1 MTAEGM
7 YTIKEAAKKVH
18 VEAHALRY
26 WEEELGLSISRN
38 DQGYRQYSEEDME
51 LLERIRQWKEK
62 GMQLKAI
69 RSMLEKGDAG
79 AAAAQQEHAQCA
91 FTSDNSDTLHSQHAL
106 PTGGADTVE
115 NILLDERSSKAAKLQ
130 YLLENLVSR
139 AVQESNE
146 MVLKEL
152 DYRFRQME
160 ENAQEREQKRME
172 REEEHYRKLDELL
185 CQKGRRKGRRRR

>member
-1 MTAEGM
+1 M
-7 YTIKEAAKKVH
+7 
-18 VEAHALRY
+18 
-26 WEEELGLSISRN
+26 
-38 DQGYRQYSEEDME
+38 
-51 LLERIRQWKEK
+51 
-62 GMQLKAI
+62 
-69 RSMLEKGDAG
+69 
-79 AAAAQQEHAQCA
+79 
-91 FTSDNSDTLHSQHAL
+91 
-106 PTGGADTVE
+106 E

-185 CQKGRRKGRRRR
+185 CQKGRRKGRRRRSKDGKDLCLRTRDTNPLCAKSVRENGKTQKKISGSR